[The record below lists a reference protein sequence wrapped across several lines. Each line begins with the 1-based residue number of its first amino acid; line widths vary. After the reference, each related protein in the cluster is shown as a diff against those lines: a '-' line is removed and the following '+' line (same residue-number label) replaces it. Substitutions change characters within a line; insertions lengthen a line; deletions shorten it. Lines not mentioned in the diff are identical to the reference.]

1 MNGIFDSQ
9 ITGGKRYDLAIIG
22 RRSAN
27 ATFIDSHTP
36 DAATQLIY
44 GIDPTPLVEDET
56 TDILDFMNDLIER
69 FKTNVRLKM
78 SRQLGQL

>member
-1 MNGIFDSQ
+1 MLRSQ

-27 ATFIDSHTP
+27 ATFIDLHTP

-44 GIDPTPLVEDET
+44 GIDLTPLVEDET

-69 FKTNVRLKM
+69 FKTDVCLKM
-78 SRQLGQL
+78 SRRLGQL